1 MAKLFPII
9 PRTGQVINHRS
20 SSFPSISSQ
29 PKENLKKIAKIGE
42 RHDQL
47 ARIAGNTQQSSP
59 MFIKLISKN
68 LSKGHSVDQQI
79 YPSRTNWENS
89 GEWQLNKPS
98 WWYSNI
104 SELQL
109 KHNTDEKMTDT
120 KNEIPKLKKAEITE
134 ASCISNSKKQKY
146 NIFKD
151 YLHFWNLSL
160 EPVNL
165 TQQYSLDISH
175 ISTINRKCSTDQK
188 STFCCEEITK
198 NAEDFT
204 NKDTNVCST
213 LQESEKCHEFCLNT
227 DQENGRFINSTE
239 YPCQEGN
246 TSSISTFV
254 DWIQTIIYNKTSAI
268 IFGQND
274 NAKNL
279 EFQFWT
285 QKMLQNLDFALA
297 LNKYNSTTIFSE
309 ERISNIIL
317 LSQWIEFSKFN
328 ETTSGQEVVWQLL
341 KQYQQQYDENLSSYL
356 IRICMTNQDIA
367 QIECTEQYYYN
378 VCRLDDPDEC
388 MDDIFSSQKSII
400 CRHFMIDDEKVV
412 KITDL
417 FCDSLNET
425 IILWDYQRKASES
438 ATGII
443 ILQLTRTAVIH
454 SIPVAAAIQLDQSDK
469 SESVKEKQEK
479 SLNDIRLQIIQ
490 NKQTKNTYEKMTETP
505 FSELSKITEILKETD
520 HTFTTI
526 NSIPMQNTDQ
536 TGKTNLTV
544 SESDITTSETDR
556 IIMNSNI
563 TNSTEIERN
572 FDDVLNGT
580 TTNITNSNYMD
591 KINATVEIQLRTVNG
606 EPFQMDCSIEKDEF
620 SITNCSNWADAGYC
634 LSNNA
639 TRFLWCRKTCLC
651 TGPQH

>member
-20 SSFPSISSQ
+20 SSFPSISSQPKVYLFSAKGILFSAKGILSQRYIYSQPKVFYSQ

-469 SESVKEKQEK
+469 K
-479 SLNDIRLQIIQ
+479 
-490 NKQTKNTYEKMTETP
+490 
-505 FSELSKITEILKETD
+505 
-520 HTFTTI
+520 
-526 NSIPMQNTDQ
+526 
-536 TGKTNLTV
+536 
-544 SESDITTSETDR
+544 
-556 IIMNSNI
+556 
-563 TNSTEIERN
+563 
-572 FDDVLNGT
+572 
-580 TTNITNSNYMD
+580 
-591 KINATVEIQLRTVNG
+591 
-606 EPFQMDCSIEKDEF
+606 
-620 SITNCSNWADAGYC
+620 
-634 LSNNA
+634 
-639 TRFLWCRKTCLC
+639 
-651 TGPQH
+651 